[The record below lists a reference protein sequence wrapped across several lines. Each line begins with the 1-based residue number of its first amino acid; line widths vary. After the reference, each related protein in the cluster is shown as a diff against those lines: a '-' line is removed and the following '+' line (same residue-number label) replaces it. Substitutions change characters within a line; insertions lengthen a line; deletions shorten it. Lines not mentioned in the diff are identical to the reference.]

1 MKKKPLLGLS
11 LNKDKIA
18 AHMDED
24 EDEPKEKKIPD
35 KIVQVAPRLFLSGA
49 KAASNLAELE
59 ENKIN
64 VILCLIP
71 TRDLSIY
78 PDKFHYIN
86 NPISDNVSQ
95 DISEIIIELPRK
107 LKGFVNQGKNVLV
120 HCQEVD

>member
-1 MKKKPLLGLS
+1 
-11 LNKDKIA
+11 
-18 AHMDED
+18 MDED

-71 TRDLSIY
+71 TRDL
-78 PDKFHYIN
+78 
-86 NPISDNVSQ
+86 
-95 DISEIIIELPRK
+95 
-107 LKGFVNQGKNVLV
+107 
-120 HCQEVD
+120 